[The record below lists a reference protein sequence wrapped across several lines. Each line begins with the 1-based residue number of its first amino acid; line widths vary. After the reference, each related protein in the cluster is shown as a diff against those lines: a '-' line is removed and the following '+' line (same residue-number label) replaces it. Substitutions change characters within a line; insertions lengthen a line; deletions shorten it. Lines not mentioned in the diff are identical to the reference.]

1 MLLKAFRIKNYRS
14 IVDTGWNNLSPDN
27 VTVLIGQNESGK
39 TSVLEGLKSFYDGV
53 ITDDIL
59 RSDLKMPEVSCMFE
73 IETEEEYPENGK
85 SFPEGVLEKIRETGE
100 VILTRS
106 WDDIENSRLVLNGDE
121 VISLY
126 GDFDNYWI
134 KLEKGTDKAF
144 ISHTEKKKELTDEAD
159 SLEQLVKKYGVD
171 VESLNH
177 KAETIEKQM
186 RKVSDVLKKE
196 AMEKEMAQIT
206 METSRLEQKIEAT
219 NKDLLQIKKNISAV
233 TNIVNIAAFCKELKH
248 KTERALQQVDYTYH
262 EIVEAEKNLEN
273 AKKEREIKAATKK
286 LEQFKNLFI
295 QLTRDYELLK
305 KDYKFQQI
313 ELKYILD
320 EKDEFEAK
328 RLAEKDY
335 NFFESILS
343 REDAG
348 QLFFDK
354 TPHFELFEDFS
365 SLLPNRIDLEDM
377 FLEQANA
384 EGYKAVR
391 NFLVIA
397 GLEPEF
403 FTQTNNRIL
412 KQKIENLNNELTVN
426 FQDYWG
432 QRIGKTNK
440 IKIAFELEHYDFQ
453 DPEKMGKPYLEFWI
467 KDETERL
474 YPKQRSRGVRWFL
487 SFYLELKASARK
499 YGGRNRILLI
509 DEPGISLHARAQE
522 DVLKVFDDIK
532 DKLQVVFTT
541 HSPNLIDLT
550 KLFRILAVQR
560 AHDAENSETILLNP
574 SNLHSAAQDTLSPIY
589 SLMGVRLSEQEFIKQ
604 KNNLLVENTV
614 TYYYLSVMLPLA
626 GLKKEISFLPA
637 TGSQSLHLLS
647 NVMLGW
653 GLDYN
658 ILIFEN
664 SLDKGYTDEIEN
676 SLETRKDGT
685 SSKILYVEKA
695 VMVEDLFSTLDF
707 KKHILKQRVGI
718 TESNSEFITTNN
730 LSRMMLASSF
740 AEQVKSNVLKFSDFD
755 DETKTNFKSL
765 AERLNGLLE

>member
-1 MLLKAFRIKNYRS
+1 MLLKAFRIKNFRS
-14 IVDTGWNNLSPDN
+14 IIDTGWNSLSPDN

-39 TSVLEGLKSFYDGV
+39 TSVLEGLKSFYDGI

-59 RSDLKMPEVSCMFE
+59 RSDLRMPEVSCMFQ
-73 IETEEEYPENGK
+73 IENEQEFPANGK
-85 SFPEGVLEKIRETGE
+85 AFPEGVLEKIRETDT

-106 WDDIENSRLVLNGDE
+106 WTDLNSSQLALNGE
-121 VISLY
+121 EIIALY
-126 GDFDNYWI
+126 TDFDNYWA
-134 KLEKGTDKAF
+134 KLEVIASEAFTSLTEKRKNSTDK
-144 ISHTEKKKELTDEAD
+144 AD
-159 SLEQLVKKYGVD
+159 SLEQLVKKYKAD
-171 VESLNH
+171 IKSLESNTE
-177 KAETIEKQM
+177 AIEKQL
-186 RKVSDVLKKE
+186 RKTIDGSKKE
-196 AMEKEMAQIT
+196 AIEKEVAQINLEST
-206 METSRLEQKIEAT
+206 RLEQKVEETSRDIELIHKEIA
-219 NKDLLQIKKNISAV
+219 SV
-233 TNIVNIAAFCKELKH
+233 TTMLNIAAFCKELKH
-248 KTERALQQVDYTYH
+248 KSERALQQVDFTYA
-262 EIVEAEKNLEN
+262 EINKAEKNYEDARSEREKKSA
-273 AKKEREIKAATKK
+273 AKKVD
-286 LEQFKNLFI
+286 QFKNLFI
-295 QLTRDYELLK
+295 QLTRDYESLLRDCK
-305 KDYKFQQI
+305 LQQI
-313 ELKYILD
+313 ELKYLLD
-320 EKDEFEAK
+320 QKDEFEAK

-335 NFFESILS
+335 NFYENILS

-348 QLFFDK
+348 QLIFEK
-354 TPHFELFEDFS
+354 IPHFELFEDFS

-377 FLEQANA
+377 FLEQTNA
-384 EGYKAVR
+384 EGYKAVK

-432 QRIGKTNK
+432 QKIGKTNK
-440 IKIAFELEHYDFQ
+440 IQIAFELEHYDVQ
-453 DPEKMGKPYLEFWI
+453 NPEKMGKPYLEFWI
-467 KDETERL
+467 KDESERL

-522 DVLKVFDDIK
+522 DVLKVFDDIR
-532 DKLQVVFTT
+532 DKLQVIFTT

-574 SNLHSAAQDTLSPIY
+574 SNLHSAAPDTLSPIY
-589 SLMGVRLSEQEFIKQ
+589 SLMGVRLSEREFIKQ

-626 GLKKEISFLPA
+626 GIKKELSYLPA
-637 TGSQSLHLLS
+637 TDSQSIHLLS

-664 SLDKGYTDEIEN
+664 SLDKSYMQE
-676 SLETRKDGT
+676 LEKSINVGMDGT
-685 SSKILYVEKA
+685 KTKIITHENA

-718 TESNSEFITTNN
+718 TESNSEYITSSN

-740 AEQVKSNVLKFSDFD
+740 AEYVKTNDIKFSDFD
-755 DETKTNFKSL
+755 DETRASFMKL
-765 AERLNGLLE
+765 VERLNESIT

>member
-1 MLLKAFRIKNYRS
+1 MLLKAFRIKNFRS
-14 IVDTGWNNLSPDN
+14 IIDTGWNSLSPDN

-39 TSVLEGLKSFYDGV
+39 TSVLEGLKSFYDGA

-59 RSDLKMPEVSCMFE
+59 RSDLKMPEISCMFQ
-73 IETEEEYPENGK
+73 IESEQEYPSNGK
-85 SFPEGVLEKIRETGE
+85 SFPEGVLEKIRETGS

-106 WDDIENSRLVLNGDE
+106 WTDLNSSQLLLNGDE
-121 VISLY
+121 IIALY
-126 GDFDNYWI
+126 ADFDNYWA
-134 KLEKGTDKAF
+134 KLEEIVNEAFTSLTDRRKTL
-144 ISHTEKKKELTDEAD
+144 SDEAD
-159 SLEQLVKKYGVD
+159 SLEQLGKKYKAD
-171 VESLNH
+171 IESIAN
-177 KAETIEKQM
+177 KAETIEKQL
-186 RKVSDVLKKE
+186 RKAIDAPKKE
-196 AMEKEMAQIT
+196 AMEKEIAQINLEST
-206 METSRLEQKIEAT
+206 RLEQKIDGA
-219 NKDLLQIKKNISAV
+219 NKDIELIQKEIVTV
-233 TNIVNIAAFCKELKH
+233 TNMLNIAAFCKELKH
-248 KTERALQQVDYTYH
+248 KSERALEQVEYTYA
-262 EIVEAEKNLEN
+262 EISEAEKSLEE
-273 AKKEREIKAATKK
+273 ARSDREKKSAIKKID
-286 LEQFKNLFI
+286 QFKNLFI
-295 QLTRDYELLK
+295 QLTRDYESLRRDCKL
-305 KDYKFQQI
+305 QQI
-313 ELKYILD
+313 ELKYLLD
-320 EKDEFEAK
+320 QKDEFEAK

-335 NFFESILS
+335 NFYENILS

-348 QLFFDK
+348 QLIFDK
-354 TPHFELFEDFS
+354 IPHFELFEDFS

-377 FLEQANA
+377 FLEHANA

-432 QRIGKTNK
+432 QKIGKTNK
-440 IKIAFELEHYDFQ
+440 IQIAFELEHYDFQ
-453 DPEKMGKPYLEFWI
+453 NPEKMGKPYLEFWI
-467 KDETERL
+467 KDESERL

-522 DVLKVFDDIK
+522 DVLKVFDDIR
-532 DKLQVVFTT
+532 DKLQVIFTT

-560 AHDAENSETILLNP
+560 AHEAENSETILLNP
-574 SNLHSAAQDTLSPIY
+574 SNLHSAASDTLSPIY
-589 SLMGVRLSEQEFIKQ
+589 SLMGVRLSEREFIKQ

-626 GLKKEISFLPA
+626 GVKNDFSYLPA
-637 TGSQSLHLLS
+637 TDSQSIHLLS

-664 SLDKGYTDEIEN
+664 SLNKSYIQE
-676 SLETRKDGT
+676 LE
-685 SSKILYVEKA
+685 SSINAGADATKTKIITNEDA
-695 VMVEDLFSTLDF
+695 AMVEDLFSTLDF

-718 TESNSEFITTNN
+718 TESNSEHIISNN

-740 AEQVKSNVLKFSDFD
+740 AEYIKSKDLKFNDFD
-755 DETKTNFKSL
+755 DETRASFKNL
-765 AERLNGLLE
+765 ADKLNGSIT